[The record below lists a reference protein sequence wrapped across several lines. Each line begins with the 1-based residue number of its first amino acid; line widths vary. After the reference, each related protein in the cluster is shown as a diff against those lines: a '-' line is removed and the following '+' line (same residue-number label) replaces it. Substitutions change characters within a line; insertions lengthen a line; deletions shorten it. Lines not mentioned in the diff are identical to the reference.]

1 MTREPAVQFFCPER
15 TQTRSSDHAQIES
28 KEARDEIEAY
38 AAIRDLLLS
47 DAEVTTS
54 IESLRRAAIANELL
68 ESCLRP
74 PRSPWQAQYL
84 EPHEAARELD
94 RCCATKMRI
103 AALQQKFSHGINKVR
118 LVTNE

>member
-1 MTREPAVQFFCPER
+1 MAKEFAVQFFCPER

-28 KEARDEIEAY
+28 KEARDEIKAY

-54 IESLRRAAIANELL
+54 IESLRHAAIANELL
-68 ESCLRP
+68 EICLRP

-84 EPHEAARELD
+84 EPREAARELV
-94 RCCATKMRI
+94 RCSATKMRI
-103 AALQQKFSHGINKVR
+103 AALQRKFSHGINQGAACD
-118 LVTNE
+118 

>member
-1 MTREPAVQFFCPER
+1 MNREPAIQFFCPER
-15 TQTRSSDHAQIES
+15 TQTRSSDHAQVGS

-38 AAIRDLLLS
+38 ATIRDLLLS
-47 DAEVTTS
+47 DAEVTNS
-54 IESLRRAAIANELL
+54 VESLRRAAIANELL

-84 EPHEAARELD
+84 EPREAARELD

-103 AALQQKFSHGINKVR
+103 AALQQKFSTESTKVR

>member
-1 MTREPAVQFFCPER
+1 MASESTVQFSRPER
-15 TQTRSSDHAQIES
+15 TQTRSSDHAQVGS

-47 DAEVTTS
+47 NAEVTTS

-84 EPHEAARELD
+84 EPREAARELD

-103 AALQQKFSHGINKVR
+103 AALQQKFSHGINKR
-118 LVTNE
+118 AACD